1 MKFDDYVPDNF
12 TLQWHI
18 TDTCNFRCSHCYQDN
33 YSSRGETL
41 ENWKEILHQL
51 LALVS
56 IWRTKNPGIKIH
68 INVTGGEPFTHPD
81 FFSLMELFHANKKKF
96 SYGILSN
103 GSLLNSEKS
112 NRLKSLEPGFVQV
125 SLEGG
130 KKANDKIRGNGSFEK
145 IRTGIRNLKK
155 NNIKTLISFTASN
168 ENFLEFKKVAALGR
182 KWKVDQVWSDRF
194 LPINIENKKNQ
205 GSLSPDEARIFF
217 ESMEKEKHRK
227 SFFNKNVEIS
237 MNRALQFLC
246 GGDRIYN
253 CTAGTGLLTVMP
265 DGSVFPCRRLPLHI
279 GNIFENNL
287 KDIYYGNSFLHDQ
300 LSKEVSEC
308 SFCNFSKK
316 CKGGLR
322 CLSYIVNKDP
332 FTKDPGCWK

>member
-41 ENWKEILHQL
+41 ENWKEILHQF

-81 FFSLMELFHANKKKF
+81 FFSLLELFHANKKKF

-145 IRTGIRNLKK
+145 IRKGIRNLKK
-155 NNIKTLISFTASN
+155 NNL
-168 ENFLEFKKVAALGR
+168 
-182 KWKVDQVWSDRF
+182 
-194 LPINIENKKNQ
+194 
-205 GSLSPDEARIFF
+205 
-217 ESMEKEKHRK
+217 
-227 SFFNKNVEIS
+227 
-237 MNRALQFLC
+237 
-246 GGDRIYN
+246 
-253 CTAGTGLLTVMP
+253 
-265 DGSVFPCRRLPLHI
+265 
-279 GNIFENNL
+279 
-287 KDIYYGNSFLHDQ
+287 
-300 LSKEVSEC
+300 
-308 SFCNFSKK
+308 
-316 CKGGLR
+316 
-322 CLSYIVNKDP
+322 
-332 FTKDPGCWK
+332 